1 MTEGSSLQ
9 TSEGQPK
16 TVLYRADAEGGL
28 EAVSPPGDYRDSLRS
43 RRWNAAPLKNP
54 EVEKTDPRIAVAALL
69 LLALITFA
77 ILVVGYGVIGIWSPG
92 A

>member
-1 MTEGSSLQ
+1 MTDGSSLQ
-9 TSEGQPK
+9 TSEGPHK

-28 EAVSPPGDYRDSLRS
+28 EAVSPQGDYRDGLRS
-43 RRWNAAPLKNP
+43 QRWDAAPLKNP

-92 A
+92 S

>member
-1 MTEGSSLQ
+1 MTDGSSLP
-9 TSEGQPK
+9 TDEGQRK
-16 TVLYRADAEGGL
+16 TVHYRAATEGGL
-28 EAVSPPGDYRDSLRS
+28 EAVPPQGDYRDDLRS
-43 RRWNAAPLKNP
+43 RRWDAAPLDNP

-69 LLALITFA
+69 ILAFVTFA